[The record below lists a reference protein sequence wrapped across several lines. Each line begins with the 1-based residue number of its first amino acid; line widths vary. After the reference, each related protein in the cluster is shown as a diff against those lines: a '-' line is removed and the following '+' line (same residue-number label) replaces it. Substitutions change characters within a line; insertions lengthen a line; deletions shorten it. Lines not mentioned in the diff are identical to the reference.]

1 MKKAIIISLYTV
13 LGILIVMCIIVYKIL
28 FSVSVPVDVS
38 FAETAYIRAEE
49 YGEMPEIYT
58 QIKQED
64 LEFLKSIFNR
74 TAWKETP
81 SCPCNGVELIF
92 KSEKKDL
99 IIYPAG
105 DGCPT
110 MRIEED
116 GKDYY
121 FHITDEDNE
130 KFKKMLEGYGII
142 YNFGI

>member
-64 LEFLKSIFNR
+64 LEF
-74 TAWKETP
+74 
-81 SCPCNGVELIF
+81 
-92 KSEKKDL
+92 
-99 IIYPAG
+99 
-105 DGCPT
+105 
-110 MRIEED
+110 
-116 GKDYY
+116 
-121 FHITDEDNE
+121 
-130 KFKKMLEGYGII
+130 
-142 YNFGI
+142 

>member
-1 MKKAIIISLYTV
+1 MKKAIIISLYTFI
-13 LGILIVMCIIVYKIL
+13 GILIVMCIINYTIL
-28 FSVSVPVDVS
+28 FSISDPVDVD
-38 FAETAYIRAEE
+38 FAKTAYLKAEA

-64 LEFLKSIFNR
+64 LEFLKSIFKG
-74 TAWKETP
+74 TAWKETV

-92 KSEKKDL
+92 QSEKKEF

-110 MRIEED
+110 IRIEED
-116 GKDYY
+116 GEDYY

-130 KFKKMLEGYGII
+130 RFRKS
-142 YNFGI
+142 